1 MDDNIQDTDNQT
13 KVKPIALTIKI
24 APEAFEKIK
33 MLAIKYR
40 RSVTKEIEWLIMEA
54 E

>member
-1 MDDNIQDTDNQT
+1 MEDNEKDKI
-13 KVKPIALTIKI
+13 VPVTIKI
-24 APEAFEKIK
+24 TQEAKNKVEE
-33 MLAIKYR
+33 LAKKYR